1 MVVDAWQEYQEEGRK
16 IGEKDQGK
24 LRVSRNKIVRKKRME
39 DESPEGMCS
48 KEKANEMEIE
58 EVSDTEVSFFPVPET

>member
-1 MVVDAWQEYQEEGRK
+1 
-16 IGEKDQGK
+16 
-24 LRVSRNKIVRKKRME
+24 ME